1 VCTGDWGK
9 AVASEA
15 REEADTAMEENK
27 RKLPLWVSNLLL
39 FALLSFAAVGYFFWQ
54 IHRAEQEFFD
64 HVRVNVKQV
73 ADVIELSARG
83 AVVSQ
88 QVAEELL
95 EALLGNTARFV
106 DYLDSIEPFSSE
118 ELSAFAKESGLVG
131 IRIFGDEDKYAEGPP
146 KWSQDMTFNC
156 TAKATLEHRAKQ
168 SLYLFSWPRKDA
180 PGCVVLGIEDKK
192 IASLE
197 EQLGLE
203 NVIKTIS
210 ELPRIRYVKMGNPSA
225 EGGIS
230 ETGPAVAIMQVGGS
244 QVAETR
250 LPFGSRELVVGVDT
264 RYLASAIHRL
274 WRDFFVFGVAF
285 ALLGTF
291 LSFILYRQQTSHLA
305 QVKSFERRIS
315 KEREDASLGRAAA
328 GIAHEI
334 RNPLNALGMGLQRLQ
349 LEGDELRDEHRHL
362 VVLMMD
368 AIHRAD
374 GSVSGLLNY
383 ARPQMPNRK
392 PTRLDLLVKRT
403 LALYSPRCED
413 LHIKVAQKIDF
424 KETISADPELLGQV
438 IENLLINAIEAQP
451 DGGFLH
457 LEVGRK
463 EMEIYLK
470 IRNGGAN
477 LPAEETDRIFEP
489 YFTTK
494 TEGTGLG
501 LTISQ
506 RIVQA
511 HVGRL
516 EARTPEAGLLE
527 ITVYLPL
534 TGN

>member
-1 VCTGDWGK
+1 MV
-9 AVASEA
+9 
-15 REEADTAMEENK
+15 DTAMEENK

-64 HVRVNVKQV
+64 HVRVHVKQV

-88 QVAEELL
+88 RVAEELL

-131 IRIFGDEDKYAEGPP
+131 IHIFGDEGRNAEGPP
-146 KWSQDMTFNC
+146 KWPRGITLNC
-156 TAKATLEHRAKQ
+156 TEKAALEHRAKQ
-168 SLYLFSWPRKDA
+168 SLYLFSWPRMDA
-180 PGCVVLGIEDKK
+180 PGCVVLGIEDQK

-210 ELPRIRYVKMGNPSA
+210 ALPRIRYVKLDHPSA
-225 EGGIS
+225 GEGNG
-230 ETGPAVAIMQVGGS
+230 ETRPAVAIMQVGDS

-250 LPFGSRELVVGVDT
+250 LPFGGKALVVGMDT
-264 RYLASAIHRL
+264 GYLASAVHRL
-274 WRDFFVFGVAF
+274 WRDFFVFGAAF
-285 ALLGTF
+285 AVLGVF

-305 QVKSFERRIS
+305 QVKSFERQIS

-349 LEGDELRDEHRHL
+349 LEGDELRDEHRRL
-362 VVLMMD
+362 VGLMMD
-368 AIHRAD
+368 AIHRANR
-374 GSVSGLLNY
+374 SVSGLLNY

-392 PTRLDLLVKRT
+392 STRLDMLVKRT
-403 LALYSPRCED
+403 LALYLPRCEE
-413 LHIKVAQKIDF
+413 LHIKVIQSIDF

-438 IENLLINAIEAQP
+438 IENLLRNAIEAQP
-451 DGGFLH
+451 EGGFLH
-457 LEVGRK
+457 LNVGRK
-463 EMEIYLK
+463 EREVYLK
-470 IRNGGAN
+470 VENGGFT
-477 LPAEETDRIFEP
+477 LSAEETDRIFEP

-494 TEGTGLG
+494 AEGTGLG

-506 RIVQA
+506 RIIQA
-511 HVGRL
+511 HEGRL
-516 EARTPEAGLLE
+516 EVHTPEAGVFK
-527 ITVYLPL
+527 IAVHLPL
-534 TGN
+534 TKDI